1 MSAMNTPYPL
11 LRVGLTGGIGS
22 GKSAV
27 ARYLSSYGAHII
39 DTDALAHQIT
49 APGGLAMRDIQESF
63 GDSFIDSTG
72 ALNRTK
78 MRELVFSDPTALA
91 RLEAITHP
99 LIRRLTEEAAMNALS
114 LQPAY
119 VVFMI
124 PLLFESGDWHGQE
137 PKKLDVIVVVDCP
150 KEQQI
155 ARVMARS
162 GLERL
167 AVEQIMAQQLTREER
182 LAHADWVIPNDGDLE
197 QLQRQCELTHERLL
211 AFKNSKNHQ

>member
-1 MSAMNTPYPL
+1 MTAMNTPSYPL

-27 ARYLSSYGAHII
+27 ARCLSEHGAHII
-39 DTDALAHQIT
+39 DTDALAHKIT
-49 APGGLAMRDIQESF
+49 APGGLAMPAIRESF
-63 GDSFIDSTG
+63 GDDFIDSSG

-78 MRELVFSDPTALA
+78 MRELVFSNQAALA

-99 LIRRLTEEAAMNALS
+99 LIRRLTEEAAMQAIAFNPS
-114 LQPAY
+114 Y

-124 PLLFESGDWHGQE
+124 PLLFESGDWHGHE

-150 KEQQI
+150 EEQQI

-162 GLERL
+162 GLDRL
-167 AVEQIMAQQLTREER
+167 AVEQIMAQQVNRQER

-197 QLQRQCELTHERLL
+197 HLKRQCNLAHERLL
-211 AFKNSKNHQ
+211 ALKNTKNR